1 MRTLIKN
8 TLILSMDESTQQIE
22 NGHIYIEDDIIKEV
36 GKGEYTKDVTGTDI
50 NIIDGKGYLTMP
62 GLINCHTHAAM
73 TLLRGY
79 GEGLPLMKWLNEK
92 IWPMESK
99 FNEKH
104 IEVGTKLAFIEM
116 LRSGTTTF
124 NDMYFYQDKVLE
136 AAKEFKIR
144 AVLGIPLIG
153 EEWGNQLKQAVE
165 LMKKVESEKS
175 DEYSAVKS
183 MFAPHSAYTLSYDAL
198 VQIGEAAKQH
208 KKDIHIHISE
218 TADETA
224 IIKNKYDMTVCELLE
239 KTGIFNSRVV
249 GAHCVH
255 LNDGDVEIIKNHE
268 VSPVYNSQSNMKLA
282 SGVARVAEM
291 NSKGINVCIGTDGT
305 SSNNNLNMFEEME
318 TGAMLQK
325 LWYNDTTKIDAET
338 MIRFATVNGAKALGW
353 DNLGKLKEG
362 YKADIIMLNLSKAH
376 MHPIYDIN
384 SNIVFSANG
393 SEVETVLVDGKLIMY
408 KGELLNIDEE
418 KILYECD
425 KLCCDLIKK

>member
-8 TLILSMDESTQQIE
+8 TLILSMDDSVGKID
-22 NGHIYIEDDIIKEV
+22 NGYIYIEDDTIKEI
-36 GKGEYTKDVTGTDI
+36 GKGEYPEDVKETDI
-50 NIIDGKGYLTMP
+50 KIIDGRGYLTMP

-79 GEGLPLMKWLNEK
+79 GEGLPLMRWLNEK

-104 IEVGTKLAFIEM
+104 IEVGTKLACIEM

-124 NDMYFYQDKVLE
+124 NDMYFCQDKVLE
-136 AAKEFKIR
+136 VAEEFNIR
-144 AVLGIPLIG
+144 AVLGIPLLG
-153 EEWGNQLKQAVE
+153 EAWESQLKQAVD
-165 LMKKVESEKS
+165 LMDKIEKESNNCTT
-175 DEYSAVKS
+175 VKS

-198 VQIGEAAKQH
+198 VQIGKTAEQYN
-208 KKDIHIHISE
+208 KDIHIHISE

-224 IIKNKYDMTVCELLE
+224 MIKEKYNMTVCELLE
-239 KTGIFNSRVV
+239 KAGIFNRRVV

-255 LNDGDVEIIKNHE
+255 LSDGDINIIKKYN

-282 SGVARVAEM
+282 SGAARVVDMLSE
-291 NSKGINVCIGTDGT
+291 GINVCIGTDGT

-325 LWYNDTTKIDAET
+325 LWYNDTTKMDAGT
-338 MIRFATVNGAKALGW
+338 MIKLATVNGAKALGW
-353 DNLGKLKEG
+353 NNLGKLKEG
-362 YKADIIMLNLSKAH
+362 YKADIIMLNLNKAH
-376 MHPIYDIN
+376 MHPMYDIN

-393 SEVETVLVDGKLIMY
+393 SEVETILIDGKLIMY

-425 KLCCDLIKK
+425 RLCNELIRK